1 MVNPISLS
9 VFVRKRSEN
18 NGISR
23 YKARLVAQGFTQRPR
38 ADYEEIFSPVMG
50 GITFRYLIL
59 LAVKLNFKMKLLDV
73 VTAYLY
79 GNMDTYICMKI
90 QEGIPIP
97 NRDEINRALYNA
109 KLKKLLYGLKQ
120 SGRMWYNRLSDFLSN
135 KGYINSE
142 DCPCIFI

>member
-1 MVNPISLS
+1 
-9 VFVRKRSEN
+9 
-18 NGISR
+18 
-23 YKARLVAQGFTQRPR
+23 
-38 ADYEEIFSPVMG
+38 
-50 GITFRYLIL
+50 
-59 LAVKLNFKMKLLDV
+59 MKLLDI

-79 GNMDTYICMKI
+79 GNMDTYIYMKI
-90 QEGIPIP
+90 QEGIPVP

-120 SGRMWYNRLSDFLSN
+120 SGRMWYNRLSDFLSK